1 MMVDNYILVNLIG
14 KGTFG
19 EVYLTQKKG
28 ENKLYATKRVSIE
41 KINSNNIGKYVMNE
55 INILRN
61 IKHKNLISFEAVM
74 STIHNYYIITE
85 YCNGGT
91 LSKCL
96 RQYQKLY
103 NQPFSEEIVQHL
115 MRQIVEGIKYLLF

>member
-1 MMVDNYILVNLIG
+1 MMVDNYILINLIG

-28 ENKLYATKRVSIE
+28 ENKLFATKRVSIE
-41 KINSNNIGKYVMNE
+41 KINSKDIKKYVINE

-61 IKHKNLISFEAVM
+61 IKHKNLIRLEAVM

-91 LSKCL
+91 LTKCL
-96 RQYQKLY
+96 KQYQKLN
-103 NQPFSEEIVQHL
+103 NQSFNEEIVQHL
-115 MRQIVEGIKYLLF
+115 MRQIVE

>member
-28 ENKLYATKRVSIE
+28 ENKLYAAKRVSIE

-61 IKHKNLISFEAVM
+61 INHKNLISFEAVM

-103 NQPFSEEIVQHL
+103 NQPFCEEIDN
-115 MRQIVEGIKYLLF
+115 I